1 MEEGRSS
8 RKGVSEN
15 GQENAQATCL
25 RPSFN
30 ETKSRRYEIRTLL
43 DIGRRLGARSDSS
56 AYSTKTI
63 DVATLRHRREDSGS
77 RVLTEKP
84 VNRHRI
90 SSSFSMSNEDG
101 LLLTQS
107 NNVQYPRRQPLNAPQ
122 GTLAQS
128 DAGFARFLKE
138 HASPKHHRVTAG
150 GRIVPMNLAS
160 SPAPEFKLPIKSSE
174 QVEIGKPNNNCLQN
188 RPLKK
193 CADFNQEREDIQH
206 PGLRCESDSNKPVGF
221 NFLVPRA
228 ISGSDSGDT
237 NHPHH
242 TVPNSSTRAALGK
255 QTQRQANEPLNSHRV
270 REETVQQVTSESTS
284 VSFAYSVPNGGA
296 DQAGWVPNHP
306 QPYHASSSS
315 GQVFPMAYTTQH
327 GHGAVFGMYPVDQ
340 SGLMISAPPQLF
352 PVSTI
357 PINQAMIQN
366 AQVSNLAMP
375 SAGLSE
381 EPLNQKSFEKATQ
394 EYDKLTDQ
402 LANLDRY
409 LAIHSWDIDPAAK
422 KILIDQRVELVMKLD
437 AARSTKEQIEAA
449 IQFLTSRPMGEDQS
463 LGHQQF
469 SNEIC
474 GLSPWPSN
482 IGQYTNNVFLGG
494 MNPTG
499 CLIPGMG
506 LPMADSFNN
515 PFSEQARLPFT
526 TPGPVNGFE
535 GCQTLNEDNN
545 GNSTIYDWAGNTNL
559 MVDNNYTI
567 LSGEQVNRIQPSGED
582 STQPSGEDS
591 TQPSGRDS
599 TFESA
604 SETATECTPPEI
616 ARVYHD
622 IEIAASRGEPLG
634 PLIEELAI
642 VARKLNISGATKNQG
657 LAMQHEKEPQCTA
670 SAGKQLALV
679 PFNGGTTIASSSDK
693 SNRTRSTTTNS
704 LGTSQDSMNQNPT
717 ISTPGKICNASSQIN
732 GGKGKNGVKRKGDD
746 KNIHSG
752 GNLNTTKNTGPN
764 EEKRQTYDGAS
775 GVGNPDVLCDDNGG
789 KRHNKQKMR
798 AQDSPTPV
806 GKAAGAVVVDKPTS
820 RTAARGNE
828 IPFSPWKQAGQ
839 DTGLPSKANTSTAS
853 HKVNAYG
860 FVPRFDGA
868 GDADDRNPKAAS
880 AVLNSAV
887 GGAGAA
893 KTTGEKWYRK
903 TPRKDPD
910 PLDVRAFFQ
919 HLREQEKELM
929 DKHRKD
935 SRPFG

>member
-1 MEEGRSS
+1 MSAMEEGHSS

-160 SPAPEFKLPIKSSE
+160 SPAPEFKLPVKSSE
-174 QVEIGKPNNNCLQN
+174 QVEIRKPNNNYLQN
-188 RPLKK
+188 QPLKT
-193 CADFNQEREDIQH
+193 CADFNQEKEDIQH
-206 PGLRCESDSNKPVGF
+206 PSLRCEPDSNKPVGF

-237 NHPHH
+237 RQPHH
-242 TVPNSSTRAALGK
+242 TVPNSSTRTASGQ
-255 QTQRQANEPLNSHRV
+255 QTQRQVNEPLNSHPV
-270 REETVQQVTSESTS
+270 RGETVRQITSESTS
-284 VSFAYSVPNGGA
+284 VSSAYSVPNGGA
-296 DQAGWVPNHP
+296 DQAGWVPNNP

-315 GQVFPMAYTTQH
+315 GQMFPMAYTTQ
-327 GHGAVFGMYPVDQ
+327 HGAVFGMYPVDQ

-352 PVSTI
+352 PVSPI

-366 AQVSNLAMP
+366 AQVSNQVMS

-381 EPLNQKSFEKATQ
+381 PLNHKSLEKATQ

-422 KILIDQRVELVMKLD
+422 KILIDQRVELVVKLD

-449 IQFLTSRPMGEDQS
+449 IQFLTSRPMGEEQS

-494 MNPTG
+494 MNPIG

-506 LPMADSFNN
+506 LPMADSFDNA
-515 PFSEQARLPFT
+515 FLEQARLPFT
-526 TPGPVNGFE
+526 FPGPVTGFE
-535 GCQTLNEDNN
+535 GCQPLNGDNH
-545 GNSTIYDWAGNTNL
+545 GNSTVYEWAGNNDL
-559 MVDNNYTI
+559 MAGNNYTI
-567 LSGEQVNRIQPSGED
+567 SSDEQLNIIQPSETG
-582 STQPSGEDS
+582 SM
-591 TQPSGRDS
+591 
-599 TFESA
+599 FESTN
-604 SETATECTPPEI
+604 ETITECAPPEI

-642 VARKLNISGATKNQG
+642 VARKLNISGITKNQG
-657 LAMQHEKEPQCTA
+657 LAMQREKDPQCTA

-693 SNRTRSTTTNS
+693 SDRTRSATTDS
-704 LGTSQDSMNQNPT
+704 LGTSQDSINQNTT
-717 ISTPGKICNASSQIN
+717 IRTPGKICNASSQIN
-732 GGKGKNGVKRKGDD
+732 EGKDKNGVKRKGDDD

-752 GNLNTTKNTGPN
+752 GNLNITKNTRSN

-775 GVGNPDVLCDDNGG
+775 GAGNADVLCDNNGG
-789 KRHNKQKMR
+789 KHHTKQKMR

-806 GKAAGAVVVDKPTS
+806 GKAAGAVVVGKPAS
-820 RTAARGNE
+820 QTAARSNE
-828 IPFSPWKQAGQ
+828 IPFSPWKQVGQ
-839 DTGLPSKANTSTAS
+839 DTGSPHKTNTSTAS

-880 AVLNSAV
+880 AVLNSTV
-887 GGAGAA
+887 GGASTT
-893 KTTGEKWYRK
+893 KTTGDKWYRK
-903 TPRKDPD
+903 TPRKAPD

-919 HLREQEKELM
+919 HLREEERELM
-929 DKHRKD
+929 DKYRKD

>member
-1 MEEGRSS
+1 MSAMGEGDSS

-128 DAGFARFLKE
+128 DAGFARFLKD

-160 SPAPEFKLPIKSSE
+160 SPAPKFKLPVKSSE
-174 QVEIGKPNNNCLQN
+174 QVELRKPNTNYLQN
-188 RPLKK
+188 RPLKT

-206 PGLRCESDSNKPVGF
+206 PGLCCESEPNKPFGF

-228 ISGSDSGDT
+228 ISVSDSGDT
-237 NHPHH
+237 KHLHH
-242 TVPNSSTRAALGK
+242 AAPNSSTRIASGQQIQQVNK
-255 QTQRQANEPLNSHRV
+255 PLNSHPMREASV
-270 REETVQQVTSESTS
+270 RQLTSESTS
-284 VSFAYSVPNGGA
+284 VSSAYSVPNGGT
-296 DQAGWVPNHP
+296 DQAGWVPNNP

-327 GHGAVFGMYPVDQ
+327 GAVFGMYPVDQ
-340 SGLMISAPPQLF
+340 SGLIIPAPPQLF

-357 PINQAMIQN
+357 PINQAMIQDR
-366 AQVSNLAMP
+366 QVSNLAM
-375 SAGLSE
+375 SSTGLLE
-381 EPLNQKSFEKATQ
+381 EPLNQKSLEKATQ

-422 KILIDQRVELVMKLD
+422 KILIDQRVELVVKLD
-437 AARSTKEQIEAA
+437 AARSTKEQTEAA
-449 IQFLTSRPMGEDQS
+449 IQFLTSRLMGDDQS

-474 GLSPWPSN
+474 GLSPWASN

-494 MNPTG
+494 MNPAG
-499 CLIPGMG
+499 CLVPGIE

-515 PFSEQARLPFT
+515 AFSEQTRLPFT
-526 TPGPVNGFE
+526 PPGPVTGFE
-535 GCQTLNEDNN
+535 GYQISNGDNH
-545 GNSTIYDWAGNTNL
+545 GNSTTYDWAGNNDL
-559 MVDNNYTI
+559 MAGNNYTI
-567 LSGEQVNRIQPSGED
+567 SPDEQLSRIQPSE
-582 STQPSGEDS
+582 T
-591 TQPSGRDS
+591 RNM
-599 TFESA
+599 FESTN
-604 SETATECTPPEI
+604 ETITECAPSEI

-642 VARKLNISGATKNQG
+642 VARKLNISGVTKNQD
-657 LAMQHEKEPQCTA
+657 LAMQREKEPQCTV
-670 SAGKQLALV
+670 SAGNQLALV
-679 PFNGGTTIASSSDK
+679 PFNGETTIASSSDK
-693 SNRTRSTTTNS
+693 SDRTRSATTDS
-704 LGTSQDSMNQNPT
+704 LGTSQNSMNQNTT
-717 ISTPGKICNASSQIN
+717 IRTPGMICNTSSQKIE
-732 GGKGKNGVKRKGDD
+732 GKDRNGVKHKGDD

-752 GNLNTTKNTGPN
+752 GIQNITKKTGSN

-775 GVGNPDVLCDDNGG
+775 GVGNPDVLCDDNSG
-789 KRHNKQKMR
+789 KHHTKQKMR

-806 GKAAGAVVVDKPTS
+806 GKAAGAVVVGKLAS
-820 RTAARGNE
+820 QTAARSNE
-828 IPFSPWKQAGQ
+828 IPFSPWKQVGQ
-839 DTGLPSKANTSTAS
+839 DTGLPPKANTSTAS

-887 GGAGAA
+887 GGAGTA
-893 KTTGEKWYRK
+893 KTTGDKWYRK
-903 TPRKDPD
+903 TPRKDPN

-919 HLREQEKELM
+919 HLREQERELM